1 MLFVQSSTVPYT
13 MGVATEWRNYN
24 YNTRSHHQLHYVVL
38 RFGKYLNTAGSGTDN
53 RASLAAGTA
62 PVTWAW
68 PGAVEGNATVG
79 RRALGSNAA
88 GNRGAGTG
96 PGRLDK
102 RPDVGQRAVAARGA
116 VALVKGLPLP
126 PASPGSGGDSGNE
139 FGIDEFGSGEGK
151 MGKAREGTR
160 IAVTNEPVVA
170 PGGETAGVVGMLG
183 IANPAG
189 SSGGETHVAF
199 STPVKADMK
208 SAPGWLGQGANGES
222 GHLTP
227 FRNPCTPGK
236 KSSDSAC
243 EEGGSGKSSTSVPPR
258 PLRRYDVDYL
268 AVVCGLCDVF
278 KWPTLRFRVSCPKS
292 PLTASHGVKGIRSM
306 LHSTQVCRSHA
317 S

>member
-1 MLFVQSSTVPYT
+1 M
-13 MGVATEWRNYN
+13 
-24 YNTRSHHQLHYVVL
+24 
-38 RFGKYLNTAGSGTDN
+38 
-53 RASLAAGTA
+53 AAGTA

-88 GNRGAGTG
+88 VNRGAGTG

-160 IAVTNEPVVA
+160 IAVTNERVVA
-170 PGGETAGVVGMLG
+170 PGGGTAGVVGELG

-199 STPVKADMK
+199 AATPVKADMR
-208 SAPGWLGQGANGES
+208 SAPGWLGRDADGES

-227 FRNPCTPGK
+227 FRNPRTPGK
-236 KSSDSAC
+236 TSSDSAC
-243 EEGGSGKSSTSVPPR
+243 EGEGSGQCSTSVPPR

-268 AVVCGLCDVF
+268 AAMFLSGRHCAAVFVVARL
-278 KWPTLRFRVSCPKS
+278 PYQRRM
-292 PLTASHGVKGIRSM
+292 GVMGIRST
-306 LHSTQVCRSHA
+306 LHVTQVCRSHKLMEVTNMIDHLPMDPRHA
-317 S
+317 PTSSWN